1 MTKDYIIAL
10 DQGTT
15 SSRAILFN
23 KSQEIMAVSQKEF
36 RQIYPQSGYV
46 EQDPMEIYSSQY
58 GVLMEVVAK
67 SGISPAQIAAVGI
80 TNQRETTIIWDK
92 STGEPVYNAIVWQCR
107 RTSAICERLKAE
119 GWEPYI
125 RESTGLLI
133 DAYFSA
139 TKIAWILDQV
149 PGVRKRA
156 EAGELLFGTVDTW
169 LIWKL
174 TGGKVHATDYTNAS
188 RTMLFNIST
197 LEWDQKILELL
208 NIPRSMLPE
217 VRPSSGHFGT
227 LNLSGVEI
235 PISGAAG
242 DQQAALYGQTC
253 FDRGSAK
260 NTYGTGCF
268 LLMNTGETLCRS
280 KNGMRECGGKNRT
293 RYRGNPL
300 PEQKRDAHHHRRL
313 PEGQNPVCPGG
324 QRLHGRGGGTVAAG
338 RAPPDHRIL
347 RQRVLCPE
355 GAGLRRGVHGSRL
368 YRPGCPS
375 LGYVRQGRAGG
386 PQPGQQ

>member
-92 STGEPVYNAIVWQCR
+92 NTGEPVYNAIVWQCR

-139 TKIAWILDQV
+139 TKIAWILDQI
-149 PGVRKRA
+149 PGARKRA

-197 LEWDQKILELL
+197 LEWDQKILNLL
-208 NIPRSMLPE
+208 KIPRSMLPE
-217 VRPSSGHFGT
+217 ARPSSGHFGT

-280 KNGMRECGGKNRT
+280 KNGMLTTIAASQKGKI
-293 RYRGNPL
+293 RYAL
-300 PEQKRDAHHHRRL
+300 
-313 PEGQNPVCPGG
+313 
-324 QRLHGRGGGTVAAG
+324 TVAAG

-347 RQRVLCPE
+347 RQRILCPE
-355 GAGLRRGVHGSRL
+355 GSGLRRGVHGPRL
-368 YRPGCPS
+368 YRPGRPP

-386 PQPGQQ
+386 SQPGQQ